1 MSKTTEALE
10 TLVSKVIDNRAPEGG
25 RQSPRQRVETDKA
38 FAAILKLIAPRIRHF
53 IRQYGLVAHW
63 DDAEQVAA
71 IAVHRAI
78 EAYDPA
84 KAQFTTFVNWQIRG
98 EMQGLRFRLMTDQ
111 RSSAKKVEA
120 TTVSLDSIVQFA
132 DGESVG
138 METLI
143 EDADALD
150 RVEAGASEYL
160 ARSAMEALATQY
172 VKHQRQ
178 VEITRLH
185 RKVKASRSTERA
197 LVPGVPRLKVNSID
211 PADMAAMEERLKTNR
226 EVILRRMFEID
237 GADAD
242 LEVDG
247 LTREQMRQIARRA
260 SRTLSQ
266 IASEDPR
273 FALMADYA
281 ASMQSD
287 AGHDDDADEVET
299 PRSRVRVTS
308 VSRSM

>member
-10 TLVSKVIDNRAPEGG
+10 ALVSKVIESRAPEGS
-25 RQSPRQRVETDKA
+25 RPTPRQRLETDRA

-78 EAYDPA
+78 EAYDSE

-120 TTVSLDSIVQFA
+120 TTVSLDSIVHFA

-138 METLI
+138 METMI
-143 EDADALD
+143 EDTDALE

-178 VEITRLH
+178 VEIGRLH
-185 RKVKASRSTERA
+185 RKVKSTRVAPAS
-197 LVPGVPRLKVNSID
+197 LVPGLPRLKVNSIN
-211 PADMAAMEERLKTNR
+211 PADMAALEERLKINR
-226 EVILRRMFEID
+226 EVILRRMFELD
-237 GADAD
+237 GSDQD
-242 LEVDG
+242 QDVDG

-273 FALMADYA
+273 FELMAEYA
-281 ASMQSD
+281 ASKRAEHS
-287 AGHDDDADEVET
+287 HDDDGEDEA
-299 PRSRVRVTS
+299 PRARVRVTS
-308 VSRSM
+308 VTRGM